1 MVQLKAPQDLLAGVF
16 LTSLGILGLVYGAG
30 LSLGGKVSV
39 IGPGYLPRL
48 LSFGLLGF
56 GSVLMVR
63 AWVLTGEGM
72 GRVPVR
78 RVAAI
83 LGALLTFALL
93 IEPAGL
99 VVATLTQVF
108 IAWLAS
114 PEKRWREG
122 VALSLGLALGALLL
136 FGFALQLPL
145 KLWPV

>member
-16 LTSLGILGLVYGAG
+16 LASLGILGLVYGAG
-30 LSLGGKVSV
+30 LSMGGKVSV

-56 GSVLMVR
+56 GSVLIFR
-63 AWVLTGEGM
+63 AWIVTGEGL
-72 GRVPVR
+72 GRIPFGR
-78 RVAAI
+78 IAAI

-99 VVATLTQVF
+99 VVATLTQVL

-122 VALSLGLALGALLL
+122 VVLSVGLSLTALLL
-136 FGFALQLPL
+136 FGLALRLPL